1 MKNKAKTQTPSTTI
15 ITDSIS
21 SSVIASKNI
30 SFDDNKKEYKYTC
43 RLNKKQ
49 KNRQI
54 NSLDELTR
62 KFLKCVY
69 SSKTDKI
76 NLNYVMKKIKAKKRR
91 IYDITNVMEG
101 KTIFIL
107 IFNIIIVLG
116 IELITKDSKN
126 QIKLLPD
133 FFELYKNNEKN
144 NLIELKEGNE
154 EENNIKDE
162 IKRCQY
168 QELKNEINYLK
179 RMIKDTDEKL
189 SKENQ
194 NNNIINIE
202 NLDEI
207 LDLKIKDIFDFQPI
221 NFKTKEISSKNDVN
235 KAESANRKKLE
246 LEENGNY
253 PTNSNK
259 LFMDSNKKEDPK
271 KENESLLFNGE
282 YKSLFNLE
290 DLKNDIN
297 FDIPNY
303 NGIDPAFRKDSFVS
317 DLSNIENLNN
327 LIDSDQFY
335 E

>member
-1 MKNKAKTQTPSTTI
+1 MFWRVRP
-15 ITDSIS
+15 
-21 SSVIASKNI
+21 
-30 SFDDNKKEYKYTC
+30 Y
-43 RLNKKQ
+43 L
-49 KNRQI
+49 
-54 NSLDELTR
+54 
-62 KFLKCVY
+62 
-69 SSKTDKI
+69 
-76 NLNYVMKKIKAKKRR
+76 
-91 IYDITNVMEG
+91 
-101 KTIFIL
+101 FIL
-107 IFNIIIVLG
+107 IFNIIIALG
-116 IELITKDSKN
+116 IGLIKKDSKN

-235 KAESANRKKLE
+235 KEESANRKKLE

-327 LIDSDQFY
+327 LIDSDQFF